1 MLKSLNIDVNA
12 VTFKGLSSHRTRMIC
27 VGLSLF
33 QFAALFLGVLGG
45 CYLIARSQALPD
57 WALQL
62 IFCSLLL
69 EYILRGKSSLQ
80 RIAAMLVDAMPMSL
94 MLKRDQAILDRGR
107 AELERVLSEID
118 LNKLDSYTNFNPH
131 ISLSI
136 TDTLKDV
143 ARRGRLKGWL
153 SDSRRLA
160 SAANLMYQV
169 YITEEFLASC

>member
-1 MLKSLNIDVNA
+1 
-12 VTFKGLSSHRTRMIC
+12 
-27 VGLSLF
+27 
-33 QFAALFLGVLGG
+33 
-45 CYLIARSQALPD
+45 
-57 WALQL
+57 
-62 IFCSLLL
+62 
-69 EYILRGKSSLQ
+69 
-80 RIAAMLVDAMPMSL
+80 MPMSL

-118 LNKLDSYTNFNPH
+118 LNKLDSYTNLNPH